1 MSFLTDTIKIKYINE
16 GFLPNIPYHEISDME
31 MIDAFINAHSP
42 ITPQSLELEAS
53 LKYFDYMY
61 PYDDII
67 QNNETLKSYWDI
79 LYSYIAKVCQAI
91 KDYHSLTGKTFIPS
105 WIASYMLGNVVSPRS
120 VVENRHDLLVLL
132 GRDNIDDV
140 FIEDVYLACYKV
152 SQDWVR
158 KTHTEA
164 NFNISSIPSDISED
178 EFTKLIET
186 ECPSIYGALHVVKS
200 LRLSQANQIRYEV
213 K

>member
-31 MIDAFINAHSP
+31 MINAFISRHSP
-42 ITPQSLELEAS
+42 NTPHSLELETS
-53 LKYFDYMY
+53 FKYFDYMY

-67 QNNETLKSYWDI
+67 QNNETLQKHWNG
-79 LYSYIAKVCQAI
+79 LYDYIAKVCKYI
-91 KDYHSLTGKTFIPS
+91 KDYHFLTGKTIIPS

-120 VVENRHDLLVLL
+120 IVENKHDLLVLL

-140 FIEDVYLACYKV
+140 FTEDVYLACYKI
-152 SQDWVR
+152 SRSWIL
-158 KTHTEA
+158 KTYSGA
-164 NFNISSIPSDISED
+164 DFDSKLDIDNMSED
-178 EFTKLIET
+178 AIIKILELEY
-186 ECPSIYGALHVVKS
+186 PSIYGALHVIKS

>member
-42 ITPQSLELEAS
+42 IVSHSLELETS

-67 QNNETLKSYWDI
+67 QNNETLKEHWSG
-79 LYSYIAKVCQAI
+79 LYDYIAKICKYI
-91 KDYHSLTGKTFIPS
+91 KDYHFLTGKTIIPS

-120 VVENRHDLLVLL
+120 IVENRHDLLVLL

-140 FIEDVYLACYKV
+140 FTEDIYLACYKV

-158 KTHTEA
+158 KTYAQAES
-164 NFNISSIPSDISED
+164 NPSSEFSDMSED
-178 EFTKLIET
+178 EFIKFIEA
-186 ECPSIYGALHVVKS
+186 EYPSIYGALHVIKS